1 MLFENMIRHLTNAGA
16 NRRQNE
22 NILSIFVT
30 SKGYICGQTSR
41 FFLLLVVH
49 DNNFH
54 NLPEPGEE
62 RPQIGLRHIG
72 G

>member
-1 MLFENMIRHLTNAGA
+1 MLGDAPVDRLLVFE
-16 NRRQNE
+16 RQE
-22 NILSIFVT
+22 T
-30 SKGYICGQTSR
+30 ETSR